1 MQQTYTQS
9 VGFCEHGTTG
19 LMILMFGVDDRGRNQ
34 TLATLEKE
42 LGLSSSRL
50 LPGIGGMIAGLNS
63 TSFDRVL
70 TKHNVTRAEPDCIVR
85 LVEEEPVVVVKG
97 TTSEARRRSWQSGV
111 QSAPPSWGLD
121 RIDQPSL
128 PLDSKYN
135 YGQFTGAGVRVY
147 VLDTGVRV
155 THSEFGSRTDVGY
168 TPACPTGNEAACAGS
183 NWYKDGIVDKNC
195 HWHGTHC
202 AGTVAGTTVG
212 VAKETTIVPVMVLGC
227 NGRGTKEYAI
237 EGIEWAISDLAAH
250 PGTRGVI
257 SMSISAG
264 SISAAFDAAVRA
276 AHNAGI
282 SAGTKWPPLKPR
294 MSPSGFR

>member
-1 MQQTYTQS
+1 MQQALTQAA
-9 VGFCEHGTTG
+9 GLCEHGTSNHT
-19 LMILMFGVDDRGRNQ
+19 LLMFGVDDQGRNQ
-34 TLATLEKE
+34 TLAALEKE
-42 LGLSSSRL
+42 LGLRGSLL
-50 LPGIGGMIAGLNS
+50 LPGIGGMVAGLNS

-168 TPACPTGNEAACAGS
+168 TPACPTGNEAACGS
-183 NWYKDGIVDKNC
+183 NWFKDGIVDENC
-195 HWHGTHC
+195 KSMGWHGTHC

-212 VAKETTIVPVMVLGC
+212 VAKEAIIVPVMVIGC
-227 NGRGTKEYAI
+227 NGFGSTGHIIA
-237 EGIEWAISDLAAH
+237 GIEWAISDLAAR

-257 SMSISAG
+257 SISISGNSETLAY
-264 SISAAFDAAVRA
+264 DAAVRA
-276 AHNAGI
+276 AHDAGI
-282 SAGTKWPPLKPR
+282 SAGMK
-294 MSPSGFR
+294 

>member
-1 MQQTYTQS
+1 MQQALTQAA
-9 VGFCEHGTTG
+9 GLCEHGTSNHT
-19 LMILMFGVDDRGRNQ
+19 LLMFGVDDQGRNQ
-34 TLATLEKE
+34 TLAALEKE
-42 LGLSSSRL
+42 LGLRGSLL
-50 LPGIGGMIAGLNS
+50 LPGIGGMVAGLNS

-168 TPACPTGNEAACAGS
+168 TPACPTGNEAACGS
-183 NWYKDGIVDKNC
+183 NWFKDGIVDENC
-195 HWHGTHC
+195 KGMGWHGTHC

-212 VAKETTIVPVMVLGC
+212 VAKEAIIVPVMVIGC
-227 NGRGTKEYAI
+227 DGFGSTEHII
-237 EGIEWAISDLAAH
+237 EGIEWAISDLAAR

-257 SMSISAG
+257 SMSLSG
-264 SISAAFDAAVRA
+264 SGVTLAYDAAVRV
-276 AHNAGI
+276 AHDAGI
-282 SAGTKWPPLKPR
+282 SAGMK
-294 MSPSGFR
+294 